1 MPLRLKRIAVNGK
14 KYVNQMLWVE
24 KGFKG
29 KKPCT
34 TCRATDTGV
43 KAFNE
48 YVDALKD
55 CLSLQDRR

>member
-1 MPLRLKRIAVNGK
+1 
-14 KYVNQMLWVE
+14 MLWVE

-43 KAFNE
+43 KAFNMSMRSRITSPCKTGDSIVNE
-48 YVDALKD
+48 
-55 CLSLQDRR
+55 QDKCVP

>member
-1 MPLRLKRIAVNGK
+1 
-14 KYVNQMLWVE
+14 MLWVE

-29 KKPCT
+29 KKPCA
-34 TCRATDTGV
+34 TCHATDTGV

-55 CLSLQDRR
+55 YLSLQDRR

>member
-1 MPLRLKRIAVNGK
+1 
-14 KYVNQMLWVE
+14 MLWVE

-34 TCRATDTGV
+34 ACRATDTGV

-55 CLSLQDRR
+55 YLSLQDRR